1 MCKSVNEHYMTQV
14 TSQKLSLAKGA
25 SADLEHYSHSD
36 KSVNNYNYHDQVP
49 SAMPSRDASP
59 IPNHA
64 TDHYDNLLLVMKSF
78 VCEGSQ
84 SYRLQHWAI
93 SFHHASHKETQ
104 FWESLS
110 ERAMALGCTV
120 VEDTLLIPTWM

>member
-1 MCKSVNEHYMTQV
+1 MTQV

>member
-14 TSQKLSLAKGA
+14 TLRKLSLARGA
-25 SADLEHYSHSD
+25 SADLEHYSHCD
-36 KSVNNYNYHDQVP
+36 KSVNDHNYHDQVP

-59 IPNHA
+59 TQNHA

-93 SFHHASHKETQ
+93 SIHDVSHKETQ
-104 FWESLS
+104 FRESLF
-110 ERAMALGCTV
+110 ERPMALGCTV
-120 VEDTLLIPTWM
+120 VEDTLLIPTRM